1 MENKVFRVVEYKK
14 DGNSVK
20 VVKKELASISGCNT
34 MYIATSDNLT
44 NIYKTCNGFAV
55 SVAAVSPNFLQHY
68 AENAH
73 NKKVMADADNKTLI
87 EIVLQWQLFPGLAY
101 IKFLELSGDLSGLNK
116 AKESRA
122 EWLKRHEEEEQQR
135 EQEEQRKQEERKRK
149 EQERKSALIKQAEEF
164 FRAGRKTDAITGE
177 MLVLLA
183 DDYGIHIHPRTAHN
197 IYERV
202 NFICGDLSAISYK
215 MRGKKRAP
223 QLQGVFAL
231 AREIKKAVEDGFY
244 INIER
249 VKKGLNSD
257 KWAKDFEDIERS
269 IKAAL
274 G

>member
-1 MENKVFRVVEYKK
+1 MKNKVFRVVEYKK

-20 VVKKELASISGCNT
+20 VINKELGAISGCSSLFFAEDN
-34 MYIATSDNLT
+34 NLT

-73 NKKVMADADNKTLI
+73 NKKVMADADNNTLF
-87 EIVLQWQLFPGLAY
+87 EIVMQWQLFPGLH
-101 IKFLELSGDLSGLNK
+101 ILKFLELSGDIEGLNK
-116 AKESRA
+116 AKEIRA
-122 EWLKRHEEEEQQR
+122 EWLKRRKEEEQQR

-149 EQERKSALIKQAEEF
+149 EQERKKALMEQAEEF
-164 FRAGRKTDAITGE
+164 FRVGRKTDAITGE

-183 DDYGIHIHPRTAHN
+183 EDYGIHIHPRTAHN

-215 MRGKKRAP
+215 SLGKKRAP

-231 AREIKKAVEDGFY
+231 AKEIKKAVEDGFY
-244 INIER
+244 INVER

-257 KWAKDFEDIERS
+257 KWVKDFEGS
-269 IKAAL
+269 IKSAL